1 MRFLLTTILIL
12 GAFRV
17 TATHIVGGEF
27 EIIHEQ
33 GYLYTINMILY
44 FDHVNGTPEAE
55 DNLAN
60 AIIFN
65 KKNNQQVQTITLF
78 NRGSTFVPYTNNECA
93 IGELVTRRILY
104 SGSITMAPE
113 IFNEPEGY
121 YMIYDRCCRNNTINN
136 ISFPGGTGQLFYIE
150 FPPVIKKDIPFINSS
165 PILFPPLSDYACIN
179 EFYYVNFGG
188 FDPDGDSLVYS
199 MAHPLAGFSNQVE
212 IIPPPRP
219 APYPVVQWVNGIS
232 TNNSIPGT
240 PPLSISKDGLLTV
253 VPTLAGLFVFSV
265 LCEEFRDG
273 IKIGET
279 RRDFQMLVVD
289 CQPQGSK
296 PDIVVK
302 NPDTNTFTDNPDP
315 FYFTLNEEKCIE
327 FAARDKDGRENIT
340 FRAYPVN
347 FSANLNG
354 YFTVREGHVEGEEDS
369 LKVEFCFPDCPFTPD
384 QPHIIDIIAGDDA
397 CPLPLLDT
405 VRLYVYV
412 EPPPNTSAYFD
423 TTVTHLEY
431 NIREGDILQIDLR
444 GLDNDGD
451 LINYQVIGS
460 NIDTA
465 DFDLVFEVVNSD
477 SGSID
482 LRLEWDSSCEKYDFN
497 LTNDLELL
505 LTIDDQDYCNILSPD
520 IMKISI
526 HVELPPN
533 TPPVISSDLG
543 TDSIGLKILD
553 ELFFQIIA
561 SDSDQDS
568 ILLNAEGIDFDLETY
583 GFSPLSL
590 SGIGSLSEYFSWILE
605 CNTVNLD
612 EIDQFSV
619 LFTVEDDDK
628 CKIKNGDSLLVKFTA
643 LLPEN
648 AKPQIT
654 ITGTDSSPLEIIAG
668 DSIQFEIL
676 GIDPD
681 GDFLILDIID
691 QNNLLESTGAVFIPT
706 AGKSSVKTS
715 FRWNTNCSHIGSDF
729 SSIPYN
735 YTFVVHDDKCLVPAS
750 DSVDISLI
758 VKNQIVDYDIFI
770 PNVFTPNNDG
780 INESF
785 MVDNLPEDNCINQ
798 FYHVSI
804 YNRYGKEV
812 FFSKERDFKWIA
824 SNVDNGIYYYQIK
837 YSGKD
842 YRGYLH
848 VLY

>member
-1 MRFLLTTILIL
+1 MRFLLTFILFL
-12 GAFRV
+12 ETLPV
-17 TATHIVGGEF
+17 LATHIVGGEF
-27 EIIHEQ
+27 EIIHQQ
-33 GYLYTINMILY
+33 GNNYTVNMILY
-44 FDHVNGTPEAE
+44 FDHVNGEPQAE
-55 DNLAN
+55 DNIAN

-104 SGSITMAPE
+104 SGSITMVPE
-113 IFNEPEGY
+113 IYNEPEGY

-136 ISFPGGTGQLFYIE
+136 IFFPEGTGQLFYIE
-150 FPPVIKKDIPFINSS
+150 FPPVIKKNIPFINSS

-188 FDPDGDSLVYS
+188 FDPDGDSLVYT
-199 MAHPLAGFSNQVE
+199 MAHPLAGYSNQVE

-219 APYPVVQWVNGIS
+219 APYPVVQWASGIS
-232 TNNSIPGT
+232 TNSSIPGT
-240 PPLSISKDGLLTV
+240 PSLSISKDGLLTV
-253 VPTLAGLFVFSV
+253 VPTLTGLFVFSV
-265 LCEEFRDG
+265 LCEEYRDG

-279 RRDFQMLVVD
+279 RRDFQMLVID
-289 CQPQGSK
+289 CQPQGNK

-302 NPDTNTFTDNPDP
+302 NPGTNTYTDNPEP
-315 FYFTLNEEKCIE
+315 FVFNLNEEKCIE
-327 FAARDKDGRENIT
+327 FAAKDRDGRENII
-340 FRAYPVN
+340 FRADPVN
-347 FSANLNG
+347 FSADLNG
-354 YFTVREGHVEGEEDS
+354 YFTVREGFVEGEEDS
-369 LKVEFCFPDCPFTPD
+369 LIVEFCFPDCPFIPN

-405 VRLYVYV
+405 VRIYVYI
-412 EPPPNTSAYFD
+412 EPPPNTTAYFD

-431 NIREGDILQIDLR
+431 FIKEGDILHIDLQ
-444 GLDNDGD
+444 GLDDDGD
-451 LINYQVIGS
+451 LINYQVFGS

-465 DFDLVFEVVNSD
+465 DFDLVFEMVDSD

-482 LRLEWDSSCEKYDFN
+482 LSLDWDSSCEKYDFN
-497 LTNDLELL
+497 LTSDLELL
-505 LTIDDQDYCNILSPD
+505 LSIDDDDYCHLFSPD
-520 IMKISI
+520 IMKITI

-533 TPPVISSDLG
+533 TPPILSTDLE
-543 TDSIGLKILD
+543 TDSVGLKILD
-553 ELFFQIIA
+553 ELIFQIMA
-561 SDSDQDS
+561 NDSDQDMVH
-568 ILLNAEGIDFDLETY
+568 LNAEGIDFDLESY
-583 GFSPLSL
+583 GFSPLSK
-590 SGIGSLSEYFSWILE
+590 SGIGSLSEYFSWVLE
-605 CNTVNLD
+605 CTTVNLD
-612 EIDQFSV
+612 EVDQFSV

-628 CKIKNGDSLLVKFTA
+628 CKIKNADSLIVKFSA

-648 AKPQIT
+648 NKPQIT
-654 ITGTDSSPLEIIAG
+654 IIGTDTSPVEIIAG
-668 DSIQFEIL
+668 DSIQFEIE

-681 GDFLILDIID
+681 DDLLILDIID
-691 QNNLLESTGAVFIPT
+691 QNNLLESTGAVFVS
-706 AGKSSVKTS
+706 AVGKSSVTAS
-715 FRWNTNCSHIGSDF
+715 FTWNTNCSHIASDY

-735 YTFVVHDDKCLVPAS
+735 YTFVVVDDKCLVPAS
-750 DSVDISLI
+750 DSIDIALV
-758 VKNQIVDYDIFI
+758 VKNRVVDYDVFI

-780 INESF
+780 INEYF

-798 FYHVSI
+798 FYNVSI

-812 FFSKERDFKWIA
+812 FFSKDKDFKWMA